1 MGLLSSFKVMNVQGL
16 DQDIITFRT
25 TRACS
30 VLGLLFL
37 FAGSAI
43 IYQLMAGRLFFSLFT
58 FCIFGLLVAFAFILS
73 GLILFTYRKSASLD
87 KMQQKIILDESSLLG
102 VRITAF
108 HFNEVMNVELTR
120 DSECFCS
127 SHASLWIVKAYV
139 SHGGGFS
146 VEKVFASVSPSEA
159 KYVAETISLACRKEL
174 VISCMTN
181 ERLIFS
187 RI

>member
-1 MGLLSSFKVMNVQGL
+1 MNIQGI
-16 DQDIITFRT
+16 DQDVVTFRT

-30 VLGLLFL
+30 VLGVLFL
-37 FAGSAI
+37 FAGAAI
-43 IYQLMAGRLFFSLFT
+43 IYQLLAGKLFFSLFA
-58 FCIFGLLVAFAFILS
+58 FCVFCLLVASGFILA
-73 GLILFTYRKSASLD
+73 GLILVTYRKSASLD
-87 KMQQKIILDESSLLG
+87 KMQQKIVLEESSILG

-108 HFNEVMNVELTR
+108 HFDEVMNVELTR

-127 SHASLWIVKAYV
+127 NHASLWIVKTYV

-146 VEKVFASVSPSEA
+146 VEKVFASVSPAEA
-159 KYVAETISLACRKEL
+159 KYVAETVSIACRKEL